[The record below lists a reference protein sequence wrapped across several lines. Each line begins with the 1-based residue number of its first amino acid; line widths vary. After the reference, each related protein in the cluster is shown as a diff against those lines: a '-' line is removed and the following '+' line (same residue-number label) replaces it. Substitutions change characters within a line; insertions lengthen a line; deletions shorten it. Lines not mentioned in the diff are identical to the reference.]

1 MRNRGAWE
9 ESGREREGWGKPKNV
24 KLASPLYYQHQFS
37 FKSLVSFT
45 IVSICRH
52 DEYQY
57 LDLINQIL
65 EYGSI
70 KDDRTGVGT
79 KSIFR
84 RSNEVCSASTS
95 PQDII
100 IAIF

>member
-1 MRNRGAWE
+1 MSTILPTSINI
-9 ESGREREGWGKPKNV
+9 
-24 KLASPLYYQHQFS
+24 LFS
-37 FKSLVSFT
+37 FKRLVSFT

-57 LDLINQIL
+57 LDLINRIL

-79 KSIFR
+79 KSIFGAQMR
-84 RSNEVCSASTS
+84 YMLSIHISTRYNYS
-95 PQDII
+95 ISS
-100 IAIF
+100 IF